1 MSNIQTSSTNH
12 EIPHVTQLMQQQ
24 ISKQDKLAEEN
35 DVRKFAKSYGLET
48 IQKKTVDLGKS

>member
-1 MSNIQTSSTNH
+1 MHQH
-12 EIPHVTQLMQQQ
+12 

-48 IQKKTVDLGKS
+48 I